1 MPWGRWALV
10 VVVAAIA
17 VYIEFRPDTTI
28 EAPFAATAIAIG
40 DVVDETNTETRPV
53 PDGLFDIAEL
63 GEVATRAIPEG
74 APVLASDVTEHGG
87 AIPSGWWVVGV
98 TLPAGAD
105 VGEEVRLVLLD
116 SGKEVPGVVANP
128 GSDDPFAAADGGVA
142 VSPDNSAQVALA
154 AASGRVAVLIS
165 SAG

>member
-1 MPWGRWALV
+1 
-10 VVVAAIA
+10 
-17 VYIEFRPDTTI
+17 
-28 EAPFAATAIAIG
+28 
-40 DVVDETNTETRPV
+40 
-53 PDGLFDIAEL
+53 
-63 GEVATRAIPEG
+63 
-74 APVLASDVTEHGG
+74 
-87 AIPSGWWVVGV
+87 VVGV